1 MQLGY
6 SKSTFSEYLKT
17 GTNNYSVV
25 CWPSS
30 CSLLVFLLSGPLS
43 RKTTQIPTLPTL
55 KAVDAYQLSHASFL
69 FLGFLKEIKCLV
81 WCRELISP
89 EYKVQVDSDCLA
101 YCFLC
106 LGAVVGV
113 YIHVWKA
120 LWYKTLIG
128 SSWHKEFP
136 LGKECIKSSDGPFG
150 CFSWSCFRLCYY
162 IVIFL

>member
-43 RKTTQIPTLPTL
+43 RKKPKFLPFLCL
-55 KAVDAYQLSHASFL
+55 KLGMLINLAMLSSVL
-69 FLGFLKEIKCLV
+69 RV
-81 WCRELISP
+81 SQRN
-89 EYKVQVDSDCLA
+89 QVSSMMSRTYFCKIQSADSNCLA
-101 YCFLC
+101 HCFLC

-113 YIHVWKA
+113 YVHVWKA
-120 LWYKTLIG
+120 LWYKTTLTG